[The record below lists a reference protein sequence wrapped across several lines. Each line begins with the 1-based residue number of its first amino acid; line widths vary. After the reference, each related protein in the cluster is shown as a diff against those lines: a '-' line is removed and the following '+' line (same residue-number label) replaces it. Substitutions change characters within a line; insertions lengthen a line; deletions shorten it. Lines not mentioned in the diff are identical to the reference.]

1 MDSERGL
8 LAMAGLACVAC
19 CAAPLLALFG
29 AGAATLGGWL
39 LGGIALAGLL
49 ASLGLGLWA
58 SLKLRGRWA

>member
-8 LAMAGLACVAC
+8 WAMAGLACVAC
-19 CAAPLLALFG
+19 CVAPLLALFG

-58 SLKLRGRWA
+58 SLKLWGRWA